1 MDAKSHP
8 IDAQNHPIDAQ
19 KLPNDTQRLPND
31 TQKLPNDTQRL
42 PNDTWELPNY
52 ALELSKDIPWMQLQ
66 SRSNAITVWSH
77 SRDIWWAACNQN
89 NVANE
94 GSLGAAEYA
103 NASRI

>member
-1 MDAKSHP
+1 MDAKNHA

-19 KLPNDTQRLPND
+19 KLPNDTQR
-31 TQKLPNDTQRL
+31 LPNDTQRL

-66 SRSNAITVWSH
+66 SRSNAITVRSH
-77 SRDIWWAACNQN
+77 ARDIWWAACNQN

-94 GSLGAAEYA
+94 GSLGAAECA
-103 NASRI
+103 KRKEF